1 MTPALICSDNVLVA
15 KLLAEQLSGSFG
27 YTRVRIATSA
37 AEAQSMICADGTGV
51 LLADASTEDVIPLV
65 RETCFETPAH
75 CLVFG
80 LRRDAA
86 QVAAF
91 AEAGAI
97 GLTLRD
103 ADLSEIGRALD
114 AVSRGECQCS
124 PWVASALL
132 HLMARSGRKPARI
145 STGTF
150 TAREGEIVRL
160 LDAGHSNKEI
170 ARALSI
176 ELATAKNHVHNILRK
191 LNVSSRAKAVAE
203 LRSLGLIDTSSGEQH
218 GL

>member
-27 YTRVRIATSA
+27 STRITIATSA
-37 AEAQSMICADGTGV
+37 AEAQAMICEDTFSV
-51 LLADASTEDVIPLV
+51 MLADASTEETIPLV
-65 RETCFETPAH
+65 RETCSETAIH

-97 GLTLRD
+97 GLVLRE
-103 ADLSEIGRALD
+103 ADLSEIGNALHS
-114 AVSRGECQCS
+114 VSRGECECS

-132 HLMARSGRKPARI
+132 RLVAGKSRKPAQV
-145 STGTF
+145 SADQF
-150 TAREGEIVRL
+150 TSREGEILRL

-170 ARALSI
+170 ARELSI

-191 LNVSSRAKAVAE
+191 LNVPSRGKAVAE
-203 LRSLGLIDTSSGEQH
+203 LRSLGLIEAIGSEQRR
-218 GL
+218 L